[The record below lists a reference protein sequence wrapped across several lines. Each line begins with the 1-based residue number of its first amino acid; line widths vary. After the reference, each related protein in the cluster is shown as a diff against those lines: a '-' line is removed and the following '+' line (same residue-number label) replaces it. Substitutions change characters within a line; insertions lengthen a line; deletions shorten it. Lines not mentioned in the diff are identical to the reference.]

1 MRRLWLQYPET
12 ISSGR
17 KWMNCGILESISLQ
31 KIETRWLFS
40 LWFVRL
46 PTSSMTTSRNYTK
59 CLRPDR
65 NILRKQSNGIQ
76 MSLFLSW
83 ISSKR
88 WTAGK
93 GTKRCFITCWW
104 SSGCWTVLLAI
115 ESTSDRSR
123 SVNGNRD
130 WSGNRSDSMSDG
142 CRPIHLSCGT
152 ASRSISSKF
161 CRWTK
166 SIKCYYLFRSVCP
179 PLGLLIFEIIRHW
192 IPWNILLFAQ

>member
-17 KWMNCGILESISLQ
+17 KWMNCGILESILLQ

-76 MSLFLSW
+76 MSLFFILNHVELQE
-83 ISSKR
+83 
-88 WTAGK
+88 K
-93 GTKRCFITCWW
+93 GQRDV
-104 SSGCWTVLLAI
+104 SLLAGGVAAAGWSFWPLNRRAI
-115 ESTSDRSR
+115 DHDQSTAIATGRAIGATRCLTDA
-123 SVNGNRD
+123 G
-130 WSGNRSDSMSDG
+130 
-142 CRPIHLSCGT
+142 
-152 ASRSISSKF
+152 RSISAVGRPVVQYLPNSVVEPNQSNVITF
-161 CRWTK
+161 SALFVPLW
-166 SIKCYYLFRSVCP
+166 SYLF
-179 PLGLLIFEIIRHW
+179 LK
-192 IPWNILLFAQ
+192 